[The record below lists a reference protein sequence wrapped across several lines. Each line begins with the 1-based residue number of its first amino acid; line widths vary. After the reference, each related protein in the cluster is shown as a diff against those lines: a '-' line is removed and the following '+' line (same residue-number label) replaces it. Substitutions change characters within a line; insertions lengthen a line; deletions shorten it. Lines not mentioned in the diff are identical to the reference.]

1 MAQRWERLYDQRF
14 PHLVLALLALTAVN
28 AVQLAGPDA
37 VGSLTDMVRVARVF
51 GRPLECA
58 SMWRLLDKE
67 LI

>member
-1 MAQRWERLYDQRF
+1 MMAQRWERLYDQRL

-51 GRPLECA
+51 GRP
-58 SMWRLLDKE
+58 R
-67 LI
+67 